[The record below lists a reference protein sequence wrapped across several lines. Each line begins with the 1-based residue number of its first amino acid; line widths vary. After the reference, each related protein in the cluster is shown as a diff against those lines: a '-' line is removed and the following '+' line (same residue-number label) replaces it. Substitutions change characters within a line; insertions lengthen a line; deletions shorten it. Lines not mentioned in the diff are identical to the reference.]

1 MRNLLQHAEDKEE
14 EEEVRVQRDLIV
26 QGMWNA
32 DNEKKEKMERK
43 ERKERRER
51 GKGGEGG
58 EEVGEGETEVIT
70 GDADEEKKKNSF
82 QLDSTMYRWLLKK
95 ENCCWCSDL
104 VEILKDNIDEDRLV
118 VTLLPNALAQKQADM
133 QMKRK
138 ALETFL
144 LGADDDDIS
153 MLRTMVLT
161 FDYQNGV
168 EWTLNTP
175 MSAEDKD
182 DEVKKQ
188 KEREEKMIA
197 GAIAEDRRKKVAED
211 QAALAHRA
219 IMSFK
224 MNVAS
229 KAGDRAKNDIKKKK
243 LQQMMSKFRTVA
255 LTCVRG
261 PLAGNLKFEPTG
273 PQDSQ
278 IQTSSEDIDKE
289 MSLLRKS
296 NAAENALL
304 RSSQWA
310 SILEQE
316 ITKAAGSGKEGATK
330 KKKYLMNH
338 KSLPACFGDQIT
350 SYRMAYKDI
359 KRFKTKSVPAL
370 VRLAC
375 EVYTRH
381 AEQLRA
387 IARSTRKRNVPDVVF
402 AATLYAHFLE
412 RYGLPEIA
420 DANMVGLAAALVAH
434 RHKDQR
440 LESFAQFCFGELN
453 EHVSTGYAL
462 GITLL
467 AERSCMEQE
476 LMEKIRP
483 GGSGGGGGSG
493 DLDDSV
499 GGEDKGGASPSGGG
513 PSSPKSSKYKKSAL
527 SPKSKSRRRSSTKAK
542 DDKGGVTIPIENW
555 YCSMSSIKS
564 AMSKSMG
571 TVFFLFLF
579 LEKLFGCFL
588 FVLDKFLYDSRV
600 V

>member
-1 MRNLLQHAEDKEE
+1 MWDAVHSQDPFEKEHLESAVQRDPRRALGAVWEHVLSQSDPTKTANYMRNLLQHAEDKE

-32 DNEKKEKMERK
+32 QNEKKEKMERK
-43 ERKERRER
+43 ERKERKEKRER
-51 GKGGEGG
+51 EKGEGEGG
-58 EEVGEGETEVIT
+58 AEVIIA
-70 GDADEEKKKNSF
+70 DADEEKKTSSF

-133 QMKRK
+133 KIKRK

-144 LGADDDDIS
+144 LGANDDDIS

-175 MSAEDKD
+175 MSAEDKN

-229 KAGDRAKNDIKKKK
+229 KTGDRAKNDIKKKK

-261 PLAGNLKFEPTG
+261 PLAGNLKFESTG

-316 ITKAAGSGKEGATK
+316 ITKAAG
-330 KKKYLMNH
+330 
-338 KSLPACFGDQIT
+338 
-350 SYRMAYKDI
+350 R
-359 KRFKTKSVPAL
+359 
-370 VRLAC
+370 
-375 EVYTRH
+375 
-381 AEQLRA
+381 
-387 IARSTRKRNVPDVVF
+387 
-402 AATLYAHFLE
+402 
-412 RYGLPEIA
+412 
-420 DANMVGLAAALVAH
+420 
-434 RHKDQR
+434 
-440 LESFAQFCFGELN
+440 
-453 EHVSTGYAL
+453 
-462 GITLL
+462 
-467 AERSCMEQE
+467 
-476 LMEKIRP
+476 
-483 GGSGGGGGSG
+483 
-493 DLDDSV
+493 
-499 GGEDKGGASPSGGG
+499 
-513 PSSPKSSKYKKSAL
+513 
-527 SPKSKSRRRSSTKAK
+527 
-542 DDKGGVTIPIENW
+542 
-555 YCSMSSIKS
+555 
-564 AMSKSMG
+564 
-571 TVFFLFLF
+571 
-579 LEKLFGCFL
+579 
-588 FVLDKFLYDSRV
+588 
-600 V
+600 